1 MNSFSVKLKTAM
13 DEKQINQSDL
23 STLTGMSKASIS
35 QYLSG
40 KNEPSKKNIAKI
52 AEALKVT
59 EAWLMGVDDEDQPV
73 QQPVQPVKKLSVEE
87 VARIMGKS
95 DKFVRLGLQQG
106 IFPFGSAVKVSTKWS
121 YYISPQ
127 KFNEYVGR

>member
-1 MNSFSVKLKTAM
+1 MNFSIRLKTAM

-23 STLTGMSKASIS
+23 SALTGMSKASIS

-59 EAWLMGVDDEDQPV
+59 EAWLMGLDEEHQPV
-73 QQPVQPVKKLSVEE
+73 QQPVKKLTVEE
-87 VARIMGKS
+87 AARIMGKS

-106 IFPFGSAVKVSTKWS
+106 VLPFGSAVKVSTKWS
-121 YYISPQ
+121 YYISTQ